1 MGYRGV
7 KGQRCSA
14 PTDAIDD
21 PKAALHPFNQPRALA
36 MRLPSA
42 MLVPR
47 WPLFISFYATRFM
60 PGGCH
65 VPSPGGKIEGASVF
79 GQ

>member
-1 MGYRGV
+1 
-7 KGQRCSA
+7 
-14 PTDAIDD
+14 
-21 PKAALHPFNQPRALA
+21 LHPFNQPAHWQWGSPPRGARAF
-36 MRLPSA
+36 S
-42 MLVPR
+42 
-47 WPLFISFYATRFM
+47 WPLSVSLYAIRFM